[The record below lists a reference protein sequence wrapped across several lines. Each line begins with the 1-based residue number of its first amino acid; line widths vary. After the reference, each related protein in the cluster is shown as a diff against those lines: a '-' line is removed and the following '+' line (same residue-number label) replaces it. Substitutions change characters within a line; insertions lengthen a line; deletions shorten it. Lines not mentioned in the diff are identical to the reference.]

1 MFKLRKTSPVWASV
15 IALTVAGVAPSLLA
29 GNIVSVVETGGD
41 NEATDTINAQW
52 TGQTFPVSIAGEP
65 VPGAVIGSSYTV
77 GVFGNNAPAF
87 VDRAHRYMDD
97 PGTAG
102 GAAQPIPSY
111 LLGKEYIMS
120 GNDNRDNAGY
130 RLDIT
135 LSSLSA
141 VYLLVDNRLSD
152 ANNANPPT
160 FDATHMQ
167 WVLDQGWTPTKNG
180 LNRFANAGVPDE
192 VPIDE
197 SADGT
202 INQWYSVYEKQYGAG
217 TFTIFQADNAGQ
229 NMYGVVVAPVPEPG
243 TLALAGLG
251 VAALLLQRRKR

>member
-1 MFKLRKTSPVWASV
+1 MFKLNRTSPLLAS
-15 IALTVAGVAPSLLA
+15 LVAVSVLGVAPSLIA
-29 GNIVSVVETGGD
+29 GNIVNVVETGGD

-65 VPGAVIGSSYTV
+65 IPGAVTGSTYTV
-77 GVFGNNAPAF
+77 GLFGNNAPSF

-111 LLGKEYIMS
+111 LLGQEYIMS
-120 GNDNRDNAGY
+120 GNDNRDNALY

-152 ANNANPPT
+152 VNSANPPT
-160 FDATHMQ
+160 FDTTHMQ

-202 INQWYSVYEKQYGAG
+202 INQWYSVYQKQMNAG
-217 TFTIFQADNAGQ
+217 TFTLFQADNAGQ
-229 NMYGVVVAPVPEPG
+229 NMYGVVVVPVPEPG
-243 TLALAGLG
+243 TLAILGLG
-251 VAALLLQRRKR
+251 AAALLFQRRKR